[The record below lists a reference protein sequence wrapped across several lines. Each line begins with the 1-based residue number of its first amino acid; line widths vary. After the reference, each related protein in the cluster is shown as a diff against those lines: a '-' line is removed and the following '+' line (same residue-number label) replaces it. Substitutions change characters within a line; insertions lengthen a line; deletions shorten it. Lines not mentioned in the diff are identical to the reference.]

1 MQGHAING
9 KGQSWVWHSSLQT
22 SSWVFRSTTL
32 GLKIPKPTIGN
43 LCYLERKNK
52 KEDNNSSSLL
62 GSNTLNDSKSQAI
75 LFRIEITPKIQSLW
89 R

>member
-9 KGQSWVWHSSLQT
+9 MGQSWVWHSSLPT
-22 SSWVFRSTTL
+22 YSWVFLSTKL
-32 GLKIPKPTIGN
+32 GLKIPKPTVGN

-62 GSNTLNDSKSQAI
+62 GSNTLDDCKSQAI
-75 LFRIEITPKIQSLW
+75 LFRIEITLKIQSLW